1 MIEYTDTG
9 IWVTDE
15 KSVHAYDNGLAE
27 YISHAMLSDAFASVN
42 ANPKVIDFG
51 CGTGAYCRKFAE
63 MGIRPT
69 AMDGNM
75 KSESISDFP
84 IQIVDITKP
93 YEHEKVPFG
102 VSIEVGNHVPPGLC
116 DAYLDG
122 MCSKIESLLFL
133 SWARPGQGGSNQLN
147 RLDFDSVAAKLYK
160 RGFMPDYE
168 LTYKTRRAS
177 GYVWLKDTASVY
189 RRFSS

>member
-69 AMDGNM
+69 NAH
-75 KSESISDFP
+75 SL
-84 IQIVDITKP
+84 IVMQS
-93 YEHEKVPFG
+93 
-102 VSIEVGNHVPPGLC
+102 VSTI
-116 DAYLDG
+116 
-122 MCSKIESLLFL
+122 
-133 SWARPGQGGSNQLN
+133 
-147 RLDFDSVAAKLYK
+147 
-160 RGFMPDYE
+160 
-168 LTYKTRRAS
+168 
-177 GYVWLKDTASVY
+177 
-189 RRFSS
+189 